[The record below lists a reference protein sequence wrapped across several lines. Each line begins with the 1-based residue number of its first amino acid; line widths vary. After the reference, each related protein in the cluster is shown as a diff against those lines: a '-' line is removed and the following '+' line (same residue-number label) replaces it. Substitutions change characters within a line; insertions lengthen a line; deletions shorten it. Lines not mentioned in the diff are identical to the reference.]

1 MEGTVVTQF
10 GVPSP
15 HFFWRSIKKKGET
28 LRQIPGF
35 GSDIDRRQ
43 RPEQDAWC
51 LSTRWR
57 CSP

>member
-43 RPEQDAWC
+43 RPEQDA
-51 LSTRWR
+51 
-57 CSP
+57 